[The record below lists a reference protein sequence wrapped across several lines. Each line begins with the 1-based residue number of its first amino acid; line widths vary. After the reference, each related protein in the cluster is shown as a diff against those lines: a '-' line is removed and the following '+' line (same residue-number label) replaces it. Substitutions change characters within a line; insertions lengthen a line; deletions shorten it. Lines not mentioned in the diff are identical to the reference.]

1 MWGTTSK
8 HAILIQS
15 SHQIFPTG
23 IPGKKHFSYCPGGHC
38 CPAIYIQSLQLHRCT
53 GQGEVNH
60 HKNLHHYFKISSLI
74 KDNSCSILL
83 LPLSFLQP
91 GLMNPSTCWTFQPF
105 CWHVLN
111 RQEMFNNATQL
122 DNTASQEQDKRKT
135 NNLFDKDC
143 QCSKIG
149 YTDFSYSWP
158 KKKKLFQTE
167 KPQYSRGKCL
177 VVPDIFRKAHTCGA
191 MGHFETS
198 NKKVLTFLQ
207 K

>member
-60 HKNLHHYFKISSLI
+60 HKNLYHYFKISSLI

-91 GLMNPSTCWTFQPF
+91 GLMNPSTADMCLTDRRCLIMQHNLTTRHPR
-105 CWHVLN
+105 N
-111 RQEMFNNATQL
+111 RTKGRQTTCLTRIANVAKLATQIFL
-122 DNTASQEQDKRKT
+122 ILGQ
-135 NNLFDKDC
+135 
-143 QCSKIG
+143 
-149 YTDFSYSWP
+149 
-158 KKKKLFQTE
+158 KKKNCF
-167 KPQYSRGKCL
+167 KPRNLST
-177 VVPDIFRKAHTCGA
+177 VEANA
-191 MGHFETS
+191 W
-198 NKKVLTFLQ
+198 
-207 K
+207 